1 MFSVSSRQ
9 VTVLFAGQ
17 EIPKSPFE
25 VNVDKAQGDPT
36 KVTAKGPGLE
46 PVGNI
51 ANKATFFDIYTAGLL
66 AVCLIFSKYTVVA
79 LSWKANL

>member
-1 MFSVSSRQ
+1 M
-9 VTVLFAGQ
+9 LFAGQ

-51 ANKATFFDIYTAGLL
+51 ANKPTYFDIYTAGLFASAKNTHL
-66 AVCLIFSKYTVVA
+66 NKLTLILKSLHEVRSRIQI
-79 LSWKANL
+79 L